1 MNQLI
6 LEWVGYAASILIAI
20 SLLMSS
26 IVKLRWLNLIGSLLF
41 SIYGFAIGAMPVGF
55 INLFIIFINLY
66 YLYKIYSEREYF
78 KIIEIGQSD
87 KYLMEFL
94 NYYNNDINHIFP
106 LFQREKLNED
116 IIGFYILRNLVPAGI
131 FIASKYDDTTLLIE
145 IDFAVPAYQ
154 DFKIAS
160 YIFNNNREYFL
171 KLGYQRFITYSQ
183 DQKHLNYLNK
193 MGFTSSQIS
202 GQTMFV
208 KNI

>member
-94 NYYNNDINHIFP
+94 NYYNNEINHIFP

>member
-6 LEWVGYAASILIAI
+6 LEWIGYAASILIAI